1 MTPKAV
7 FMSYWISSIYLSEVV
22 NYLVVQYQIGFNPSD
37 FQTVKLEKI

>member
-1 MTPKAV
+1 MTPKTV
-7 FMSYWISSIYLSEVV
+7 FMSYWIISMYLNEVD